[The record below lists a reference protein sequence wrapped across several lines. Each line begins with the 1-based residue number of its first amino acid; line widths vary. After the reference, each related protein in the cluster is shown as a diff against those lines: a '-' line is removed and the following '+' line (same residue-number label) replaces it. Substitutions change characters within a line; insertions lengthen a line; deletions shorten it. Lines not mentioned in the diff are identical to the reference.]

1 MSGLERLFRKQIVYH
16 NRLTNKTDDRIETIR
31 VFYFNKNILL
41 IHHTTNLKELRKS
54 EGGGTRSY
62 RNTGCV
68 LHKTL
73 ESVISGKPNNWLPYE
88 NMSRPTGLRSKRI
101 LLPF

>member
-41 IHHTTNLKELRKS
+41 IHHTTNLKALRKS
-54 EGGGTRSY
+54 EGGGGDEIVQEYWMRTTQ
-62 RNTGCV
+62 N
-68 LHKTL
+68 
-73 ESVISGKPNNWLPYE
+73 SGERDQWETK
-88 NMSRPTGLRSKRI
+88 
-101 LLPF
+101 